1 MFFWFFCCTTPH
13 LSTIQRT
20 GVFSKWLFSTNKF
33 LYVNTTQNVYEHVK
47 KINFVACGLLRLF
60 KWGQA
65 HDRCQ
70 PVCHPYVGSK
80 LPKGRE
86 EERTTGPGRWHRGRH
101 LGKEVF
107 AILIYMMIEII
118 CFVLL
123 YVHCEKKYNFLLC
136 GLLCCPRIQ
145 IYGFWILEVHQP
157 TERGD
162 SISVYV

>member
-1 MFFWFFCCTTPH
+1 MFFWFFCCTTSH

-80 LPKGRE
+80 LAKGHE

-101 LGKEVF
+101 FGKEVF

-118 CFVLL
+118 CVMCYCLCT
-123 YVHCEKKYNFLLC
+123 VKKIQFCYSVA
-136 GLLCCPRIQ
+136 CCVA
-145 IYGFWILEVHQP
+145 LEFKFMDF
-157 TERGD
+157 EF
-162 SISVYV
+162 

>member
-1 MFFWFFCCTTPH
+1 MFFWFFCCTTSH

-101 LGKEVF
+101 FGKEVF
-107 AILIYMMIEII
+107 AFLILYDD
-118 CFVLL
+118 C
-123 YVHCEKKYNFLLC
+123 NNLLC
-136 GLLCCPRIQ
+136 ATVCALWKKNTIFYSVACCVA
-145 IYGFWILEVHQP
+145 LEFKFMDF
-157 TERGD
+157 EF
-162 SISVYV
+162 